1 MKRFVCVHGHFYQPP
16 RENPWLEAVE
26 LQDSAYPYHD
36 WNQRISVE
44 CYAANAAARIL
55 DREGRIE
62 RIVSTY
68 ERLSFNFGPTLLAWL
83 ERHDH
88 ATYQAILAADEAS
101 RRRFSGH
108 GSALAQGYNHI
119 ILPLASRA
127 DKVTQVRWGIADFV
141 HRFRRQPEGM
151 WLPETAVDLETLE
164 VLAEAGLRFTVLAP
178 HQAARVRRAG
188 TRDWHDVAGARIDPT
203 MPYTVVL
210 PSGRRIAVFFYDGP
224 ISRAIAFERL
234 LERGEDLVNR
244 LRGGFHDDRGR
255 VELVHIAT
263 DGETYG
269 HHHRFGE
276 MALAY
281 ALDVLER
288 DGGVQLTNYGE
299 FLERFPPDQEAEIVE
314 RTAWSCAHGVERWRA
329 DCGCNTGGHPGWN
342 QAWRGPLR
350 AAFDWLRDELAGPW
364 TARAGQ
370 LLSDPLAA
378 RDDYI
383 TVVLDRSPAAASTFL
398 SRHATRPLDPAE
410 RVTVLKLLEVQR
422 HLMLMYTSCGWFFD
436 DVSGIET
443 VQVISYAARAVQLAA
458 ELFGDDLEARFLARL
473 ETVTGNRREAPTARA
488 IWESEV
494 RPAVVD
500 LPKVAAHVAVSSLFD
515 GGGEHREVF
524 CYGVEVA
531 EEVRLEAGRL
541 RLAAARLRV
550 SSRITHESARFDCAA
565 LHFGDHN
572 LSCGVRPDDE
582 AAHRRLAQE
591 AREAFAHAD
600 VPEVMRLLDRHF
612 PPPAYSLKSL
622 FRDEQRR
629 ILKTLLA
636 TSLGEAETEYSKLFA
651 NHGPL
656 IRFLAGLGVPLP
668 RAFASAAELVLNGR
682 LRREL
687 ERDRPDSARVL
698 ELISQARDFGLALEA
713 EDLGFALQQTLERLA
728 AQLHERPDDL
738 PLLQALVET
747 TDLVPLL
754 PFEVRLWKVQNLY
767 WELRAVAGERRAQA
781 AGPGDAGARPWL
793 SALRKLGD
801 ALNVAP
807 ESR

>member
-1 MKRFVCVHGHFYQPP
+1 
-16 RENPWLEAVE
+16 
-26 LQDSAYPYHD
+26 
-36 WNQRISVE
+36 
-44 CYAANAAARIL
+44 
-55 DREGRIE
+55 
-62 RIVSTY
+62 
-68 ERLSFNFGPTLLAWL
+68 
-83 ERHDH
+83 
-88 ATYQAILAADEAS
+88 
-101 RRRFSGH
+101 
-108 GSALAQGYNHI
+108 
-119 ILPLASRA
+119 
-127 DKVTQVRWGIADFV
+127 
-141 HRFRRQPEGM
+141 
-151 WLPETAVDLETLE
+151 
-164 VLAEAGLRFTVLAP
+164 VLAP
-178 HQAARVRRAG
+178 HQAARVRKAGERA
-188 TRDWHDVAGARIDPT
+188 WHDVGGGQVDPT
-203 MPYTVVL
+203 APYTVVL

-234 LERGEDLVNR
+234 LERGEDLVGR
-244 LRGGFHDDRGR
+244 LRGAFHDGRGR

-269 HHHRFGE
+269 HHHRFGD

-288 DGGVQLTNYGE
+288 DGSVQLTNYGE
-299 FLERFPPDQEAEIVE
+299 FLERFPPGHEAEIVE
-314 RTAWSCAHGVERWRA
+314 RTSWSCNHGVERWRF
-329 DCGCNTGGHPGWN
+329 DCGCNSGGHPGWN

-350 AAFDWLRDELAGPW
+350 AAFDWLRDELTGPW
-364 TARAGQ
+364 TACAGE
-370 LLSDPLAA
+370 LLRDPDAA

-383 TVVLDRSPAAASTFL
+383 AVVLDRSPAAVAAFID
-398 SRHATRPLDPAE
+398 RHAKRPLDAAE
-410 RVTVLKLLEVQR
+410 RVTALKLLEVQR

-458 ELFGDDLEARFLARL
+458 ELFGDDLEVRFLARL
-473 ETVTGNRREAPTARA
+473 ETVVGNRREAASARS

-515 GGGEHREVF
+515 GGGDHREVF

-550 SSRITHESARFDCAA
+550 SSQITHESGAYDCAA

-582 AAHRRLAQE
+582 AAHRGLAQE
-591 AREAFAHAD
+591 AREAFARAD
-600 VPEVMRLLDRHF
+600 VPDVIRLLDRHF
-612 PPPAYSLKSL
+612 PPPTYSLKSL

-629 ILKTLLA
+629 ILQQILA
-636 TSLGEAETEYSKLFA
+636 ASLVEAEAEYGQLFA

-656 IRFLAGLGVPLP
+656 MRFLASLGVPLP

-698 ELISQARDFGLALEA
+698 ELISQARDFGVTLEG
-713 EDLGFALQQTLERLA
+713 EGLGFALQQTLERLA
-728 AQLHERPDDL
+728 GQLHERPDDL

-747 TDLVPLL
+747 TDLVLLL
-754 PFEVRLWKVQNLY
+754 PFEVRLWEVQNLY
-767 WELRAVAGERRAQA
+767 WELRAVAGERRARA
-781 AGPGDAGARPWL
+781 AGPGDAGARSWL

>member
-1 MKRFVCVHGHFYQPP
+1 MKRFVCIHGHFYQPP

-36 WNQRISVE
+36 WNQRITAE

-55 DREGRIE
+55 DGEGRIE

-68 ERLSFNFGPTLLAWL
+68 ERISFNFGPTLLAWL
-83 ERHDH
+83 ERHDA
-88 ATYQAILAADEAS
+88 ATYAAILAADLAS

-108 GSALAQGYNHI
+108 GSALAQGYNHM

-127 DKVTQVRWGIADFV
+127 DKITQVRWGIADFV
-141 HRFRRQPEGM
+141 HRFGRQPEGM

-178 HQAARVRRAG
+178 HQAARVRRLG
-188 TRDWHDVAGARIDPT
+188 ERDWHDVGGGRVDPT
-203 MPYTVVL
+203 MPYAVAL

-234 LERGEDLVNR
+234 LDRGENLVGR
-244 LRGGFHDDRGR
+244 LRGAFRDGRGR

-281 ALDVLER
+281 ALEVLER
-288 DGGVQLTNYGE
+288 DGDVQLTNYGE
-299 FLERFPPDQEAEIVE
+299 FLERFPPDHEAEIAE
-314 RTAWSCAHGVERWRA
+314 RTSWSCTHGVERWRA
-329 DCGCNTGGHPGWN
+329 DCGCNSGGRPGWN
-342 QAWRGPLR
+342 QAWRAPLR

-364 TARAGQ
+364 AARAGE
-370 LLSDPLAA
+370 LLRDPRAA
-378 RDDYI
+378 RDDY
-383 TVVLDRSPAAASTFL
+383 VALVLDRSPASVDAFL
-398 SRHATRPLDPAE
+398 SRHAARPLAPAE
-410 RVTVLKLLEVQR
+410 RIAALELLEAQR

-443 VQVISYAARAVQLAA
+443 VQVISYAARAVQLAGR
-458 ELFGDDLEARFLARL
+458 LSGDDLEARFLARL
-473 ETVTGNRREAPTARA
+473 ETVPGNRREAPSARA
-488 IWESEV
+488 IWDNEV
-494 RPAVVD
+494 RPTVVD

-515 GGGEHREVF
+515 GVGERREVF
-524 CYGVEVA
+524 CYDVDIA

-550 SSRITHESARFDCAA
+550 ASRITHASAAYDCAA

-582 AAHRRLAQE
+582 AAHRRLVRE
-591 AREAFAHAD
+591 AREVFARAD
-600 VPEVMRLLDRHF
+600 VPDVIRLLDRHF
-612 PPPAYSLKSL
+612 PPPVYSLKSL

-629 ILKTLLA
+629 ILGEILA
-636 TSLGEAETEYSKLFA
+636 SSLGEAEAEYGQLFA
-651 NHGPL
+651 NHVAL
-656 IRFLAGLGVPLP
+656 MRFLASLGVPLP

-687 ERDRPDSARVL
+687 ERDHPDSERVL
-698 ELISQARDFGLALEA
+698 ELIAQARDFGVALEGEA
-713 EDLGFALQQTLERLA
+713 LGLALQQTLERIA
-728 AQLHERPDDL
+728 GRLHERPDDL
-738 PLLQALVET
+738 ALLQVLVET
-747 TDLVPLL
+747 TGLVPLL
-754 PFEVRLWKVQNLY
+754 PFDVRLWRVQNLY
-767 WELRAVAGERRAQA
+767 WELRGVAAARRGEA
-781 AGPGDAGARPWL
+781 AGAAGSREWL
-793 SALRKLGD
+793 AALRKLGA
-801 ALNVAP
+801 ALDVAP
-807 ESR
+807 GAA

>member
-1 MKRFVCVHGHFYQPP
+1 MKRFVCIHGHFYQPP

-68 ERLSFNFGPTLLAWL
+68 ERISFNFGPTLLAWL
-83 ERHDH
+83 ERHDPT
-88 ATYQAILAADEAS
+88 TYTAILAADEAG

-108 GSALAQGYNHI
+108 GSALAQAYNHI

-151 WLPETAVDLETLE
+151 WLPETAVDVETLE

-178 HQAARVRRAG
+178 HQAARVRKAG
-188 TRDWHDVAGARIDPT
+188 ERDWHDVGGARIDPT
-203 MPYTVVL
+203 TPYTVVL

-234 LERGEDLVNR
+234 LERGEDLVGR
-244 LRGGFHDDRGR
+244 LRSGFHDDRGR

-288 DGGVQLTNYGE
+288 DGSVQLTNYGE
-299 FLERFPPDQEAEIVE
+299 FLERFPPGHEAEIAE
-314 RTAWSCAHGVERWRA
+314 RTSWSCAHGVERWRA
-329 DCGCNTGGHPGWN
+329 DCGCNSGGRPGWN

-364 TARAGQ
+364 AARAGG
-370 LLSDPLAA
+370 LLRDPSAA

-383 TVVLDRSPAAASTFL
+383 TLVLDRSPAVVAAFL
-398 SRHATRPLDPAE
+398 DRHAIRPLDPAE

-443 VQVISYAARAVQLAA
+443 VQVICYAARAVQLAA

-473 ETVTGNRREAPTARA
+473 ETAAGNRREAATARA

-494 RPAVVD
+494 RPTVVD

-515 GGGEHREVF
+515 GGGGRREVF
-524 CYGVEVA
+524 CYGVEVT

-550 SSRITHESARFDCAA
+550 SSRITHEASAYDCAA
-565 LHFGDHN
+565 LHLGDHN
-572 LSCGVRPDDE
+572 LTCGVRPDDE

-636 TSLGEAETEYSKLFA
+636 TSLGEAEAEYSRLAA

-656 IRFLAGLGVPLP
+656 MRFLSSLGVPLP

-687 ERDRPDSARVL
+687 ERDHPDSARAL
-698 ELISQARDFGLALEA
+698 ELISQARDFGLTMEG

-767 WELRAVAGERRAQA
+767 WELRAVAGERRARA
-781 AGPGDAGARPWL
+781 AGPGDAGARSWL

>member
-1 MKRFVCVHGHFYQPP
+1 MKRFVCIHGHFYQPP

-55 DREGRIE
+55 DSEGRIE

-68 ERLSFNFGPTLLAWL
+68 ERISFNFGPTLLAWL
-83 ERHDH
+83 ERHDP
-88 ATYQAILAADEAS
+88 ATYDAILAADEAS

-108 GSALAQGYNHI
+108 GSALAQGYGHM

-127 DKVTQVRWGIADFV
+127 DKVTQVRWGLADFV
-141 HRFRRQPEGM
+141 RRFRRQPEGM
-151 WLPETAVDLETLE
+151 WLPETAVNVETLE
-164 VLAEAGLRFTVLAP
+164 VLAEAGIRFTVLAP

-188 TRDWHDVAGARIDPT
+188 ERDWHDVGGGRVDTT

-210 PSGRRIAVFFYDGP
+210 PSGRRIPVFFYDGP

-234 LERGEDLVNR
+234 LERGENLVGR
-244 LRGGFHDDRGR
+244 LRGAFRDGGGR
-255 VELVHIAT
+255 AELVHIAT

-288 DGGVQLTNYGE
+288 DGSAQLTNYGE
-299 FLERFPPDQEAEIVE
+299 FLERFPPDHEAEIVE
-314 RTAWSCAHGVERWRA
+314 RTSWSCAHGVERWRS
-329 DCGCNTGGHPGWN
+329 DCGCSSGHPGWN

-350 AAFDWLRDELAGPW
+350 AAFDWLRDELAAPW
-364 TARAGQ
+364 AERAGA
-370 LLSDPLAA
+370 LLRDPHAA

-383 TVVLDRSPAAASTFL
+383 AVVLDRSPAAAAAFL
-398 SRHATRPLDPAE
+398 SRHATRPLDAAE
-410 RVTVLKLLEVQR
+410 GITALKLLEMQR

-458 ELFGDDLEARFLARL
+458 ELFGGDLEERFLARL
-473 ETVTGNRREAPTARA
+473 ETVVGNRREAPTARA
-488 IWESEV
+488 IYESEV

-515 GGGEHREVF
+515 GDDNHREVF

-531 EEVRLEAGRL
+531 EEMRLETGRL
-541 RLAAARLRV
+541 RLTAARLRV
-550 SSRITHESARFDCAA
+550 LSRITHESADFDCAA

-591 AREAFAHAD
+591 AREAFARAD
-600 VPEVMRLLDRHF
+600 VPEVIRLLDRHF
-612 PPPAYSLKSL
+612 PPPTYSLKSL

-629 ILKTLLA
+629 ILNTILA
-636 TSLGEAETEYSKLFA
+636 ASLRDAESEYGRLFA

-656 IRFLAGLGVPLP
+656 MRFLASLDVPLP
-668 RAFASAAELVLNGR
+668 RVFASAAELVLNGR

-687 ERDRPDSARVL
+687 EAERPDSSRVL
-698 ELISQARDFGLALEA
+698 ELISEARDFGVALEG
-713 EDLGFALQQTLERLA
+713 EGLGFALQQTLERLA
-728 AQLHERPDDL
+728 AQVHERPDDL

-747 TDLVPLL
+747 TGLVPLL
-754 PFEVRLWKVQNLY
+754 PFEVRLWRVQNLY
-767 WELRAVAGERRAQA
+767 WELRAAAGAQA
-781 AGPGDAGARPWL
+781 AGRGDAGARAWL
-793 SALRKLGD
+793 SALRKLG
-801 ALNVAP
+801 ATLNVAP
-807 ESR
+807 PGA